1 MKSDD
6 DSFFDELMNPYE
18 MKNDT
23 FKFSY
28 DLNSVDILNI
38 EFSKN
43 YTHKHEKSINIIF
56 DKKNESNEKYF
67 ELEKLYNQE
76 HRDIVIELLV
86 KKAYYPQSYVKE
98 LSSFGFSKDEIYRYL
113 FSNYNKDDDLHKRP
127 LSKLVR
133 DISEELGLLRWQ

>member
-133 DISEELGLLRWQ
+133 DISEELGLR